1 MLGRQRLAFR
11 RHAFGLVGR
20 GDPLDERAIVDVAG
34 DDDGTITV
42 SAVEASAAAEAR
54 AMSEAI
60 TADAVIDKEY
70 EGTVKRIMPF
80 GAFVEILP
88 GKEGLL
94 HVSEL
99 DHHRV
104 ENVEDVVSEGDKV
117 AVKVLDIDN
126 SGKIRL
132 SRKALLPK
140 S

>member
-1 MLGRQRLAFR
+1 
-11 RHAFGLVGR
+11 
-20 GDPLDERAIVDVAG
+20 
-34 DDDGTITV
+34 ITV
-42 SAVEASAAAEAR
+42 SAVEASAASAAL
-54 AMSEAI
+54 AMVEAI
-60 TADAVIDKEY
+60 TADAVIDKQY

-104 ENVEDVVSEGDKV
+104 ENVEDIVKEGDKV
-117 AVKVLDIDN
+117 MVKVLDIDN